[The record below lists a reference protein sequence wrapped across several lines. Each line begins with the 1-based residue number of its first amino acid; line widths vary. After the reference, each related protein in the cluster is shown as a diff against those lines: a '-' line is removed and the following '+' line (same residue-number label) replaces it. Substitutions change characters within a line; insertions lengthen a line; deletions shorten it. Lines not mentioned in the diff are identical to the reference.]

1 MKEGDAFY
9 MNYYIEILI
18 SFKLSL
24 EKIGSWWSRQIEKSL
39 KKINDNSLQE
49 GAKHMLQAY
58 GGMGSVSDE
67 SYFDN
72 SYYKY
77 NLDENQKMELEAIYE
92 ILTELCYLT
101 SKHVINNLELNKE
114 YIDTYYKEKKEKLEN
129 SIIDNTKVYE
139 YQQKIGY
146 QYCHLTLNK
155 IILLQK
161 ELEVLPRLKEL
172 LLNKELT
179 NYLNDIPKVEKELKN
194 ERTIR

>member
-1 MKEGDAFY
+1 MK
-9 MNYYIEILI
+9 YYTEILI

-24 EKIGSWWSRQIEKSL
+24 EITGSWWSSWIEKSL
-39 KKINDNSLQE
+39 KKIDNISLQE
-49 GAKHMLQAY
+49 GAKHMLSAY
-58 GGMGSVSDE
+58 GGMGSISDE

-77 NLDENQKMELEAIYE
+77 NLDENQQIKLEAIYE
-92 ILTELCYLT
+92 ILNELCYVT
-101 SKHVINNLELNKE
+101 SKYVVNNLELNKE

-146 QYCHLTLNK
+146 QYCHLTLNEIK
-155 IILLQK
+155 LLQK

-179 NYLNDIPKVEKELKN
+179 NYLNDIPKVEKVLKN
-194 ERTIR
+194 KRTVQ